1 MNEYSKSE
9 SEESEYETD
18 VEDIDNSPTNGR
30 EDDMDEEEEEDP
42 EEVIGDT
49 SMSDENNEVR

>member
-30 EDDMDEEEEEDP
+30 EDDMDEEEEDP